1 MTRSLDSNTVKW
13 HIRRVQTLWSAEQ
26 LANVVNAWCDQH
38 GVVPANGQ
46 AGQRVTPRTIRYYRT
61 LGLLDPPLGGG
72 GEGFGEK
79 HRLQLVAVRLLQAQG
94 LPLVRIRQLLFGR
107 SLEELRRI
115 EAQGLAE
122 LRLLPRV
129 SFSPNSGE
137 TWAVTP
143 LNSEF
148 LLISR
153 RGRRL
158 SPEERERV
166 LAALNGGRPHDE
178 TQVQPTANEGI

>member
-1 MTRSLDSNTVKW
+1 M
-13 HIRRVQTLWSAEQ
+13 QTFWSAEQ
-26 LANVVNAWCDQH
+26 LAKLVNDWCDQH

-46 AGQRVTPRTIRYYRT
+46 AADRITPRSIRYYRT
-61 LGLLDPPLGGG
+61 LGLLDPPLAGG
-72 GEGFGEK
+72 GEGFGEE

-94 LPLVRIRQLLFGR
+94 LPLVRIRQLLLGR
-107 SLEELRRI
+107 TLEELRRI

-122 LRLLPRV
+122 LRALPQL
-129 SFSPNSGE
+129 SFSSGGTE
-137 TWAVTP
+137 SWAVTP

-153 RGRRL
+153 RGRWL

-166 LAALNGGRPHDE
+166 LAALHRTQPRDE
-178 TQVQPTANEGI
+178 TQVQPATNGGL